1 MLEVLFDT
9 GNGAEVID
17 SKLVEVALLCELT
30 NETDETGDTVVDCAP
45 LSETVGPVG
54 FAFVVELPVG
64 KGVELSRPEENP
76 EEAADS
82 VLDIPWEAEDAFS
95 DPVNNVLC
103 VDSEPVTVELM
114 ELENSVL
121 VRMLLDNCVTV
132 LETLPVTGPTVE
144 VSHVVAVSRMVK
156 VTKTPED
163 TLVIVV
169 GSVVVTGKVVC
180 STVLVPLATVEL
192 V

>member
-1 MLEVLFDT
+1 M
-9 GNGAEVID
+9 
-17 SKLVEVALLCELT
+17 
-30 NETDETGDTVVDCAP
+30 
-45 LSETVGPVG
+45 
-54 FAFVVELPVG
+54 
-64 KGVELSRPEENP
+64 
-76 EEAADS
+76 
-82 VLDIPWEAEDAFS
+82 
-95 DPVNNVLC
+95 NNVLC

-121 VRMLLDNCVTV
+121 VRMLLDNCVKV

-180 STVLVPLATVEL
+180 STALVPLATVEL